1 MLPAGES
8 EYTTLIISF
17 KHFST
22 LFLYLLKYSI
32 LQGLSMQLALY
43 NLRGIID
50 PGGIVCVSD
59 CQVALVV
66 SDSLQPYGL

>member
-1 MLPAGES
+1 MLNLKNYINSKAEFID
-8 EYTTLIISF
+8 II
-17 KHFST
+17 ST

-32 LQGLSMQLALY
+32 LQGLSMQLTLY

-50 PGGIVCVSD
+50 PGCIVCVSD

-66 SDSLQPYGL
+66 SDSLQLYGL

>member
-1 MLPAGES
+1 MLNLKNYISSKAEFID
-8 EYTTLIISF
+8 II
-17 KHFST
+17 ST

>member
-1 MLPAGES
+1 MLNLKNYISSKAEFID
-8 EYTTLIISF
+8 II
-17 KHFST
+17 ST

-32 LQGLSMQLALY
+32 LQGLSMKLALY

>member
-1 MLPAGES
+1 MLNLKNYISSKS
-8 EYTTLIISF
+8 EFIDII
-17 KHFST
+17 ST